1 MFQGSS
7 ANTEFEYVEIIFLVF
22 KKDGWALSFLFFF
35 HEAEESQRLN
45 IWVSDAKCNI
55 ANEIGLFHG
64 NVV

>member
-7 ANTEFEYVEIIFLVF
+7 ANTEFEYMEIIFLVF
-22 KKDGWALSFLFFF
+22 KKDGWALYFIFF

-55 ANEIGLFHG
+55 ANESGLFHG
-64 NVV
+64 DFV